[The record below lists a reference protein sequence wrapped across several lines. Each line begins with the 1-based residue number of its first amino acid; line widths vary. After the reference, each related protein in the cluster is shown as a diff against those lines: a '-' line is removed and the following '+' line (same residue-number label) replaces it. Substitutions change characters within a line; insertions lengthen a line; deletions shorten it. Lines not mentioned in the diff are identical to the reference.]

1 MVAPII
7 KGLLLGLI
15 LSISLGPVIFAILK
29 QSITNGRKAGYLFVA
44 GVSTSDIGLLL
55 IANIF
60 TNIFLLV
67 LDHKAFIAMAG
78 AGFLLLL
85 GLYTLFFKKIK
96 IESDENGEEKVF
108 RKRDYLGIYISG
120 FLMNTL
126 NPSVFIFWFAWT
138 AAIGAS
144 AAETNNP
151 VQYKFIVFTTCLVFL
166 LLSDLIKVA
175 LASRLRPS
183 LTEKNL
189 IWINRLSAIIILVF
203 SAALFIG
210 ALKILMNRLGFC
222 CELLF

>member
-151 VQYKFIVFTTCLVFL
+151 VQYKFIVFATCLVFL

-210 ALKILMNRLGFC
+210 ALKY
-222 CELLF
+222 

>member
-7 KGLLLGLI
+7 KGLVLGLI

-144 AAETNNP
+144 ATETNNP

-210 ALKILMNRLGFC
+210 ALKY
-222 CELLF
+222 

>member
-1 MVAPII
+1 MLAPIF

-29 QSITNGRKAGYLFVA
+29 QSITNGRKAGYIFVA

-60 TNIFLLV
+60 TSIFLLV

-96 IESDENGEEKVF
+96 IEYDEKGEEKVF

-151 VQYKFIVFTTCLVFL
+151 VQYKFLVFATCLVFL

-189 IWINRLSAIIILVF
+189 IWINRISAIIILVF
-203 SAALFIG
+203 SAALFWG
-210 ALKILMNRLGFC
+210 ALKY
-222 CELLF
+222 

>member
-1 MVAPII
+1 MLAPII

-85 GLYTLFFKKIK
+85 GLYTLIFKKIK

-151 VQYKFIVFTTCLVFL
+151 VQYKFIVFATCLVFL

-210 ALKILMNRLGFC
+210 ALKY
-222 CELLF
+222 

>member
-1 MVAPII
+1 MLAPIF

-29 QSITNGRKAGYLFVA
+29 QSITNGRRAGYIFVA
-44 GVSTSDIGLLL
+44 GVSTSDIALLL

-60 TNIFLLV
+60 TSIFLLV

-96 IESDENGEEKVF
+96 IEYDEKGEEKVF

-151 VQYKFIVFTTCLVFL
+151 VQYKFLVFATCLVFL

-203 SAALFIG
+203 SAALFWG
-210 ALKILMNRLGFC
+210 ALKYK
-222 CELLF
+222 

>member
-1 MVAPII
+1 MLAPII

-151 VQYKFIVFTTCLVFL
+151 VQYKFIVFATCLVFL

-210 ALKILMNRLGFC
+210 ALKY
-222 CELLF
+222 

>member
-1 MVAPII
+1 MLAPII

-29 QSITNGRKAGYLFVA
+29 QSLTNGRSAGYIFVA

-60 TNIFLLV
+60 TSIFVLV

-96 IESDENGEEKVF
+96 IEADEMWEEKIF

-151 VQYKFIVFTTCLVFL
+151 IQYKVIVFSTCLIFL

-210 ALKILMNRLGFC
+210 ALKY
-222 CELLF
+222 

>member
-1 MVAPII
+1 MLAPIL
-7 KGLLLGLI
+7 KGMLLGLI

-29 QSITNGRKAGYLFVA
+29 QSLTNGRSAGYFFVA
-44 GVSTSDIGLLL
+44 GVSTSDIALLL

-60 TNIFLLV
+60 TSIFLLV
-67 LDHKAFIAMAG
+67 LDHKAIIAMAG

-96 IESDENGEEKVF
+96 METDVMGEQKVL
-108 RKRDYLGIYISG
+108 RKRDYLGIYLSG

-144 AAETNNP
+144 AAETGNP
-151 VQYKFIVFTTCLVFL
+151 VQYKLIVFGTCLLFL
-166 LLSDLIKVA
+166 LLSDLLKVA
-175 LASRLRPS
+175 LASKLRPS

-189 IWINRLSAIIILVF
+189 IWINRISAIIILIF

-210 ALKILMNRLGFC
+210 SLKY
-222 CELLF
+222 

>member
-1 MVAPII
+1 MLAPIF

-29 QSITNGRKAGYLFVA
+29 QSITNGRKAGYIFVA

-60 TNIFLLV
+60 TSIFLLV

-96 IESDENGEEKVF
+96 IEYDEKGEEKVF

-151 VQYKFIVFTTCLVFL
+151 VQYKFLVFATCLVFL

-203 SAALFIG
+203 SAALFWG
-210 ALKILMNRLGFC
+210 ALKYK
-222 CELLF
+222 

>member
-151 VQYKFIVFTTCLVFL
+151 VQYKFIVFATCLVFL

-189 IWINRLSAIIILVF
+189 IWINRVSAIIILVF

-210 ALKILMNRLGFC
+210 ALKY
-222 CELLF
+222 

>member
-1 MVAPII
+1 MLAPIF

-29 QSITNGRKAGYLFVA
+29 QSITNGRRAGYIFVA
-44 GVSTSDIGLLL
+44 GVSTSDIALLL

-60 TNIFLLV
+60 TSIFLLV

-96 IESDENGEEKVF
+96 IEYDEKGEEKVF

-144 AAETNNP
+144 AAETKNP
-151 VQYKFIVFTTCLVFL
+151 VQYKFLVFATCLVFL
-166 LLSDLIKVA
+166 LLSDFIKVA

-183 LTEKNL
+183 LTQKNL

-203 SAALFIG
+203 SAALFWG
-210 ALKILMNRLGFC
+210 ALKYK
-222 CELLF
+222 

>member
-1 MVAPII
+1 MLAPII

-29 QSITNGRKAGYLFVA
+29 QSITNGRRAGYIFVA
-44 GVSTSDIGLLL
+44 GVSTSDIALLL

-60 TNIFLLV
+60 TSIFLLV

-96 IESDENGEEKVF
+96 IEYDEKGEEKVF

-151 VQYKFIVFTTCLVFL
+151 VQYKFLVFATCLVFL

-203 SAALFIG
+203 SAALFWG
-210 ALKILMNRLGFC
+210 AFKY
-222 CELLF
+222 

>member
-1 MVAPII
+1 MLAPII

-55 IANIF
+55 IANVF

-151 VQYKFIVFTTCLVFL
+151 VQYKFIVFATCLVFL

-210 ALKILMNRLGFC
+210 ALKY
-222 CELLF
+222 

>member
-96 IESDENGEEKVF
+96 IESDENGEEKIF

-144 AAETNNP
+144 ASETNNP
-151 VQYKFIVFTTCLVFL
+151 VQYKFIVFATCLVFL

-189 IWINRLSAIIILVF
+189 IWINRISAIIILVF

-210 ALKILMNRLGFC
+210 ALKY
-222 CELLF
+222 

>member
-1 MVAPII
+1 MLAPIF

-29 QSITNGRKAGYLFVA
+29 QSITNGRKAGYIFVA

-60 TNIFLLV
+60 TSIFLLV

-151 VQYKFIVFTTCLVFL
+151 VQYKFIVFATCLVFL
-166 LLSDLIKVA
+166 LLSDLVKVA

-210 ALKILMNRLGFC
+210 ALKY
-222 CELLF
+222 

>member
-1 MVAPII
+1 MLAPIF

-29 QSITNGRKAGYLFVA
+29 QSITNGRKAGYIFVA

-60 TNIFLLV
+60 TSIFLLV

-96 IESDENGEEKVF
+96 IEYDEKGEEKVF

-151 VQYKFIVFTTCLVFL
+151 VQYKFLVFATCLVFL

-189 IWINRLSAIIILVF
+189 IWINRISAIIILVF
-203 SAALFIG
+203 SAALFWG
-210 ALKILMNRLGFC
+210 AFKY
-222 CELLF
+222 

>member
-1 MVAPII
+1 MLAPIL

-29 QSITNGRKAGYLFVA
+29 QSLTNGRKAGYIFVA
-44 GVSTSDIGLLL
+44 GVSTSDVGLLL
-55 IANIF
+55 IANLF
-60 TNIFLLV
+60 TSIFLLV

-78 AGFLLLL
+78 AGFLLLM
-85 GLYTLFFKKIK
+85 GLYTLLFKKINMDSNM
-96 IESDENGEEKVF
+96 IGEEKVL
-108 RKRDYLGIYISG
+108 RKREYLGIYISG

-144 AAETNNP
+144 AAETLNP
-151 VQYKFIVFTTCLVFL
+151 MQYKLIVFGTCLVFL
-166 LLSDLIKVA
+166 LLSDLLKVA
-175 LASRLRPS
+175 LASKLRPT

-189 IWINRLSAIIILVF
+189 IWINRLSAIIILIF

-210 ALKILMNRLGFC
+210 SLKY
-222 CELLF
+222 

>member
-1 MVAPII
+1 MLAPII

-29 QSITNGRKAGYLFVA
+29 QSITNGRKAGYIFVA
-44 GVSTSDIGLLL
+44 GVSTSDIALLL

-60 TNIFLLV
+60 TSIFLLV

-96 IESDENGEEKVF
+96 IEYDEKGEEKVF

-151 VQYKFIVFTTCLVFL
+151 VQYKFLVFATCLVFL

-175 LASRLRPS
+175 LASRLRTS

-203 SAALFIG
+203 SAALFFG
-210 ALKILMNRLGFC
+210 ALKY
-222 CELLF
+222 

>member
-1 MVAPII
+1 MLAPII

-29 QSITNGRKAGYLFVA
+29 QSITNGRRAGYIFVA
-44 GVSTSDIGLLL
+44 GVSTSDIALLL

-60 TNIFLLV
+60 TSIFLLV

-96 IESDENGEEKVF
+96 IEYDEKGEEKVF

-151 VQYKFIVFTTCLVFL
+151 VQYKFLVFATCLVFL

-203 SAALFIG
+203 SAALFWG
-210 ALKILMNRLGFC
+210 ALKY
-222 CELLF
+222 

>member
-1 MVAPII
+1 MLAPII

-55 IANIF
+55 IANVF

-85 GLYTLFFKKIK
+85 SLYTLFFKKIK

-108 RKRDYLGIYISG
+108 RKRDYVGIYISG

-151 VQYKFIVFTTCLVFL
+151 VQYKFTVFATCLVFL
-166 LLSDLIKVA
+166 LLSDLVKVA

-210 ALKILMNRLGFC
+210 ALKY
-222 CELLF
+222 

>member
-144 AAETNNP
+144 ASETNNP
-151 VQYKFIVFTTCLVFL
+151 VQYKFIVFATCLVFL

-210 ALKILMNRLGFC
+210 ALKY
-222 CELLF
+222 

>member
-1 MVAPII
+1 MLAPIF

-29 QSITNGRKAGYLFVA
+29 QSITNGRRAGYIFVA

-60 TNIFLLV
+60 TSIFLLV

-96 IESDENGEEKVF
+96 SEYDEKGEEKVF

-151 VQYKFIVFTTCLVFL
+151 VQYKFLVFATCLVFL

-203 SAALFIG
+203 SAALFWG
-210 ALKILMNRLGFC
+210 ALKYK
-222 CELLF
+222 

>member
-1 MVAPII
+1 MLAPII

-151 VQYKFIVFTTCLVFL
+151 FQYKFIVFATCLVFL

-210 ALKILMNRLGFC
+210 ALKY
-222 CELLF
+222 

>member
-96 IESDENGEEKVF
+96 IESDENGEERVF

-144 AAETNNP
+144 ASETNNP
-151 VQYKFIVFTTCLVFL
+151 VQYKFIVFATCLVFL

-189 IWINRLSAIIILVF
+189 IWINRISAIIILVF

-210 ALKILMNRLGFC
+210 ALKY
-222 CELLF
+222 

>member
-1 MVAPII
+1 MLAPII

-151 VQYKFIVFTTCLVFL
+151 VQYKFIVFATCLVFL

-189 IWINRLSAIIILVF
+189 IWINRVSAIIILVF

-210 ALKILMNRLGFC
+210 ALKY
-222 CELLF
+222 

>member
-1 MVAPII
+1 
-7 KGLLLGLI
+7 
-15 LSISLGPVIFAILK
+15 LGPVIFAILK
-29 QSITNGRKAGYLFVA
+29 QSITNGRKAGYIFVA

-60 TNIFLLV
+60 TSIFLLV

-96 IESDENGEEKVF
+96 IEYDEKGEEKVF

-151 VQYKFIVFTTCLVFL
+151 VQYKFLVFATCLVFL

-203 SAALFIG
+203 SAALFWG
-210 ALKILMNRLGFC
+210 ALKYK
-222 CELLF
+222 

>member
-1 MVAPII
+1 MLAPII

-210 ALKILMNRLGFC
+210 ALKY
-222 CELLF
+222 

>member
-1 MVAPII
+1 MLAPII

-29 QSITNGRKAGYLFVA
+29 QSITNGRRAGYIFVA

-60 TNIFLLV
+60 TSIFLLV

-96 IESDENGEEKVF
+96 IEYDEKGEEKVF

-151 VQYKFIVFTTCLVFL
+151 VQYKFLVFATCLVFL

-203 SAALFIG
+203 SAALFFG
-210 ALKILMNRLGFC
+210 ALKY
-222 CELLF
+222 